1 MSFWGA
7 PWGDCGPWGTGSC
20 ADEACEFA
28 DTRVL
33 VQFKPKTED
42 HHRFRDLICI
52 VAELFAEIRDVLGE
66 ILLAFDVSTAVGDQ
80 LDKIGAVVGLP
91 RQGYPDARY
100 RTLLEIQ
107 IDLLLS
113 ARRGEANWT
122 GTGNNILSI
131 ARKFIGPTA
140 TPVVLQNLPPY
151 SYLLSNPVLTPAE
164 VEVLKV
170 FICRATYAGVLGLVY
185 FEIGAGGLYGSVHG
199 PVLGEGIYGSVHGV
213 VPGAA
218 EYGHVVA
225 IGTDNC

>member
-1 MSFWGA
+1 MA
-7 PWGDCGPWGTGSC
+7 
-20 ADEACEFA
+20 
-28 DTRVL
+28 
-33 VQFKPKTED
+33 KN
-42 HHRFRDLICI
+42 
-52 VAELFAEIRDVLGE
+52 
-66 ILLAFDVSTAVGDQ
+66 
-80 LDKIGAVVGLP
+80 
-91 RQGYPDARY
+91 
-100 RTLLEIQ
+100 
-107 IDLLLS
+107 
-113 ARRGEANWT
+113 RRGEVIFSGIGGFGNFISIGMADNKFHTFTWSWDYTTTAVWVVLGGNLFANL
-122 GTGNNILSI
+122 GPACEHIQDIYNILSI

-151 SYLLSNPVLTPAE
+151 SYLLSNPVLTPAD

-199 PVLGEGIYGSVHGV
+199 PVVGDGIYGSVHGV